1 MEITVEQERKELL
14 KEIKSI
20 SSEKIRQILMNIYKK
35 VIKDYGLRSKD

>member
-14 KEIKSI
+14 KEIESI
-20 SSEKIRQILMNIYKK
+20 SSEKIREILMNIYKK